1 MFRFIIK
8 LFFCLILIL
17 PKSNAETLNSVE
29 VIGNKR
35 ISKETIMVLSDLTIN
50 ENLDMSSINEKLKK
64 LYDSD
69 FFSDVNM
76 QFDDGKLRIYL
87 IENPIIEELKINGI
101 KKNSMLDFIT
111 SNLRLKNRMSYS
123 ETLLN
128 YDIDKIYNILKTNG
142 YYFSKINSSLV
153 KNDQLNS
160 IKIIIDI
167 DLGKKAKIKEIIFL
181 GDKKIKDKKL
191 LEIITSEE
199 HKFWKLISNKSYLNK
214 SIIDLDKRLLENFYK
229 NQGYYNVK
237 ILDSYAEL
245 NDIGSFKLIFNIDS
259 GSQFFFNDLS
269 IELPDDYNQNDF
281 NKVKKIFDELK
292 NEKYSLNKINKILSE
307 IEYIATLKLYDF
319 IKADVNVE
327 IIDNN
332 KLDFTFTVSDS
343 EKFYVNRINIFGNYN
358 TIEEV
363 IRNKLIVDE
372 GDPFN
377 ELLFTKSINE
387 IRSLNIFKNVDAQV
401 INDTEENLKTLNIT
415 VEEKPTGEI
424 SVGAGYGTTGGV
436 LAGSIIEK
444 NFLGKGI
451 TLNSDLELSSQGI
464 KGSITY
470 SKPNFNYSDNTLFTS
485 IKSKS
490 TDNLSNYGYKAN
502 DVGFSIGTR
511 FEQFENLYFSPE
523 IDLSF
528 EDLETND
535 NASTS
540 LKKQEGS
547 YQDIY
552 FNYNLEYDLRN
563 SSNNPT
569 SGYRTDFKQQLPMIS
584 NNYELTNTFVATK
597 YQILNANSDMIGKAS
612 LYLKNVNSL
621 NGNDVRVSKRAS
633 IPYNRLRGFEKGK
646 VGPVDNSDYVGGNN
660 VFALNF
666 STNLPNIFPTLEN
679 IDFNYFVDVANV
691 WGIDYDSSI
700 DDSSYFRSST
710 GIGLDFLTPIGPLS
724 FSLSQ
729 PITKKSSDK
738 TETFRFNLGTSF

>member
-17 PKSNAETLNSVE
+17 PKSNAESLNSVE

-64 LYDSD
+64 LYDSG

-167 DLGKKAKIKEIIFL
+167 DLGNKAKIKEIIFL

-191 LEIITSEE
+191 LEIISSEE
-199 HKFWKLISNKSYLNK
+199 HKFWKFISNKVYLNK

-259 GSQFFFNDLS
+259 GSKFFFNDLS

-292 NEKYSLNKINKILSE
+292 NEKYSLNKINKILNE
-307 IEYIATLKLYDF
+307 IDYIATLKLYDF
-319 IKADVNVE
+319 IKADVSVE

-387 IRSLNIFKNVDAQV
+387 IRSLNIFKNVDAEV

-436 LAGSIIEK
+436 LAGGIIEK
-444 NFLGKGI
+444 KF
-451 TLNSDLELSSQGI
+451 
-464 KGSITY
+464 
-470 SKPNFNYSDNTLFTS
+470 
-485 IKSKS
+485 
-490 TDNLSNYGYKAN
+490 
-502 DVGFSIGTR
+502 
-511 FEQFENLYFSPE
+511 
-523 IDLSF
+523 
-528 EDLETND
+528 
-535 NASTS
+535 
-540 LKKQEGS
+540 
-547 YQDIY
+547 
-552 FNYNLEYDLRN
+552 
-563 SSNNPT
+563 
-569 SGYRTDFKQQLPMIS
+569 
-584 NNYELTNTFVATK
+584 
-597 YQILNANSDMIGKAS
+597 
-612 LYLKNVNSL
+612 
-621 NGNDVRVSKRAS
+621 
-633 IPYNRLRGFEKGK
+633 
-646 VGPVDNSDYVGGNN
+646 
-660 VFALNF
+660 
-666 STNLPNIFPTLEN
+666 
-679 IDFNYFVDVANV
+679 
-691 WGIDYDSSI
+691 
-700 DDSSYFRSST
+700 FR
-710 GIGLDFLTPIGPLS
+710 
-724 FSLSQ
+724 
-729 PITKKSSDK
+729 
-738 TETFRFNLGTSF
+738 

>member
-64 LYDSD
+64 LYDSG

-191 LEIITSEE
+191 LEIISSEE
-199 HKFWKLISNKSYLNK
+199 HKFWKFISNKVYLNK

-292 NEKYSLNKINKILSE
+292 NEKYSLNKINKILNE
-307 IEYIATLKLYDF
+307 IDYIATLKLYDF

-401 INDTEENLKTLNIT
+401 INDTKENLKTLNIT

-464 KGSITY
+464 KGRITY

-485 IKSKS
+485 IKSTS
-490 TDNLSNYGYKAN
+490 TDNLSNYGYKVK

-528 EDLETND
+528 EDLETNVT
-535 NASTS
+535 ASTS

-547 YQDIY
+547 YQDLY

-563 SSNNPT
+563 SSYNPT
-569 SGYRTDFKQQLPMIS
+569 SGYRTDFNQQLPMIS

-738 TETFRFNLGTSF
+738 TETFRFNIGTSF

>member
-199 HKFWKLISNKSYLNK
+199 HKFWKFISNKVYLNK

-245 NDIGSFKLIFNIDS
+245 NDNESFKLIFNIDS

-451 TLNSDLELSSQGI
+451 TLNSDLELSAQGI

-485 IKSKS
+485 IKSTS
-490 TDNLSNYGYKAN
+490 TDNLSNYGYKAK